1 MIRRGSILFSQWRGG
16 LFITSQGGK
25 IANGVSRREARTGFL
40 FHEEG
45 KIKQCRQ
52 QQIREHPVLSEGQKR
67 STNEAMLPAE
77 DVHDMRK
84 SSDIEQRRKGPK
96 VYHIPLRGLRLSRV
110 PLVREAAAVESG
122 QIFQVEQF
130 LFERCC
136 VEAISCNR
144 RQDPPIPP

>member
-1 MIRRGSILFSQWRGG
+1 MRPVLEACTRRSPTTLSRNPYHILCLGRSIGSTP
-16 LFITSQGGK
+16 ITDLC
-25 IANGVSRREARTGFL
+25 F
-40 FHEEG
+40 EEG

-67 STNEAMLPAE
+67 SRNEAMLPAE